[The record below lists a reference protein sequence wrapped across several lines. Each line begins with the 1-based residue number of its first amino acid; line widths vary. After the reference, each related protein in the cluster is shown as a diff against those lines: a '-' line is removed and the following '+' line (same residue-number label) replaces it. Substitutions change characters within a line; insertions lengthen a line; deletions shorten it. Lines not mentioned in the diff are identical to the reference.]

1 MTEYNNADS
10 SSLNG
15 HQQQTSPR
23 GGNKNTIE
31 KMNVMNFIKQHKDK
45 DREKSSD
52 TRFLAK
58 GSESSEFQKVINR

>member
-1 MTEYNNADS
+1 M
-10 SSLNG
+10 
-15 HQQQTSPR
+15 QQTSPR
-23 GGNKNTIE
+23 GNTKNTLD
-31 KMNVMNFIKQHKDK
+31 KMNVMNFIRQNKDK

>member
-23 GGNKNTIE
+23 GGNKE
-31 KMNVMNFIKQHKDK
+31 KLKMLKAFAKSQQRLVM
-45 DREKSSD
+45 
-52 TRFLAK
+52 AAAM
-58 GSESSEFQKVINR
+58 